1 MNRYFYA
8 DSITNF
14 VGSSENEILGALAAE
29 NSFDLVDL
37 QRNAWQFEIQMLKE
51 ILRNKA
57 DGQILFEYSI
67 PRLGKR
73 IDVVLLLQGIVF
85 ALEFK
90 VGAVVYYRQDS
101 EQVWDYALDLKNF
114 HEASRDLTIVPVLIA
129 TEAPDSSATQEFC
142 LYDDHVFDRFSA
154 MPAVFV
160 R

>member
-73 IDVVLLLQGIVF
+73 IDVVLLLQGIV
-85 ALEFK
+85 L
-90 VGAVVYYRQDS
+90 RWNSRS
-101 EQVWDYALDLKNF
+101 ERWSITGRIP
-114 HEASRDLTIVPVLIA
+114 SRFGIMRSI
-129 TEAPDSSATQEFC
+129 
-142 LYDDHVFDRFSA
+142 
-154 MPAVFV
+154 
-160 R
+160 